1 MTPSASDPVV
11 NVPFGFDSTA
21 ADVVEGID
29 LSGKRAIVTG
39 GSSGIGI
46 ETARA
51 LACAGAA
58 VTLAVRDT
66 EAGRRTAAEITT
78 TTGNHR
84 VYVSRLDLA
93 DQASIA
99 AFVQAWTGPLHVL
112 INNAAVMGPSELQLT
127 PDGAELHFAV
137 NHVGHFALALGLHDA
152 LDAAGGARIVSVSSG
167 AHLLSPVIFDDVHF
181 ASHTYDSRLAYAQSK
196 TANVLFAVEVER
208 RWAGYGITA
217 NAVHP
222 GAVSSTN
229 LARHMDT
236 DVLADLIRS
245 SPYEFKTSGQGAATS
260 VFVATSPHLEG
271 IGGRYFVDCQEAPV
285 VDLEAAGGRGF
296 GVAAYALD
304 PHNAERLWDLSLN
317 LLRN

>member
-1 MTPSASDPVV
+1 
-11 NVPFGFDSTA
+11 
-21 ADVVEGID
+21 
-29 LSGKRAIVTG
+29 
-39 GSSGIGI
+39 
-46 ETARA
+46 
-51 LACAGAA
+51 
-58 VTLAVRDT
+58 
-66 EAGRRTAAEITT
+66 
-78 TTGNHR
+78 
-84 VYVSRLDLA
+84 
-93 DQASIA
+93 
-99 AFVQAWTGPLHVL
+99 
-112 INNAAVMGPSELQLT
+112 MGPSELQLT

-196 TANVLFAVEVER
+196 TANVLFAVEVAR
-208 RWAGYGITA
+208 RWAGDGITA

-236 DVLADLIRS
+236 DALADLIRS

-271 IGGRYFVDCQEAPV
+271 IGGRYFVDCQQAPV